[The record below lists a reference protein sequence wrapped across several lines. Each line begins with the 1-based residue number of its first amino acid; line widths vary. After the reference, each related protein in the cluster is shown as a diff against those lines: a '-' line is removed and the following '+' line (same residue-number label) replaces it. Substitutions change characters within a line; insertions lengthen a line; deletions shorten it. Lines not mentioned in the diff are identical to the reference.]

1 MNTSGP
7 EDCKYLYI
15 INTTDEPNNVVL
27 GHASFAKEAGFTP
40 VFVFPYREHAEKFDK
55 FYDEFD
61 TLRLNFVFKNSNSFV
76 YAVSIFKLFLHM
88 TRSLFFKSNTK
99 NILAVD
105 LTSVLA
111 CLLLKIRGAN
121 IITLINDNFSARYA
135 LAPFVFKILRF
146 VEAMAYKILCSCCIF
161 PAESRY
167 ILLGSPKLKSVKF
180 IPNILH
186 DAYTPKYL
194 GNPSAKLK
202 VLFCGW
208 LARSR
213 GIELV
218 SELLLKAN
226 SGVEFIL
233 VGTGDD
239 SLIRELVRSERVTY
253 REHVSRKEMLDIM
266 STVDIN
272 IAFYNPTILINRFA
286 LPQKVYDSLLV
297 GCPLFINSEVEM
309 SKDLMRHGACVTAE
323 YDDVSAIAK
332 QLNCFLAN
340 KSSLLEISDTMKSYT
355 SNFVSYDQVKRDA
368 VELYKSFIQNTVEI
382 NPCDFYG
389 R

>member
-40 VFVFPYREHAEKFDK
+40 VFVFPYREHAEKFDQ
-55 FYDEFD
+55 FYDKFD

-76 YAVSIFKLFLHM
+76 YAVSLFKFFMH
-88 TRSLFFKSNTK
+88 TTKSLFFKSNAK
-99 NILAVD
+99 NILAID
-105 LTSVLA
+105 LTGVLA
-111 CLLLKIRGAN
+111 CFLLKIRGVN
-121 IITLINDNFSARYA
+121 IITLVNDNFSARYA
-135 LAPFVFKILRF
+135 LAPFFFKILRF
-146 VEAMAYKILCSCCIF
+146 FEAAAYKILCSCCIF

-167 ILLGSPKLKSVKF
+167 ILLGSPNLKSVKF
-180 IPNILH
+180 VPNILH

-194 GNPSAKLK
+194 GDHSAKLK

-213 GIELV
+213 GIELLP
-218 SELLLKAN
+218 ELLLKTN

-297 GCPLFINSEVEM
+297 GCPVFINSEVEM
-309 SKDLMRHGACVTAE
+309 SKDLKKSGACVTAE
-323 YDDVSAIAK
+323 YFDGPAIAT
-332 QLNCFLAN
+332 QLNFFLGN
-340 KSSLLEISDTMKSYT
+340 KRSLFEISDSIALYR
-355 SNFVSYDQVKRDA
+355 SHFVSYAQVKKVA
-368 VELYKSFIQNTVEI
+368 VELYKSFIQNTVEM
-382 NPCDFYG
+382 NPGDFHG